1 MMLKVILATLAL
13 VAVSSAATFRPAAP
27 GTYRSRDEHGNS
39 IEYIPIVADTREQH
53 ENGVYSFTYE
63 SADGTL
69 RSESGSP
76 GVNGGTQME
85 GSWTLVFPDGQR
97 GTITYT
103 AGQNGAVFESPS
115 LLPVAPEMP
124 AHAVEQVKF
133 AAEERAAGIVHN
145 GFWDENKWGG
155 HLY

>member
-1 MMLKVILATLAL
+1 MLKVLLFTL
-13 VAVSSAATFRPAAP
+13 VAASSAAPVP
-27 GTYRSRDEHGNS
+27 ESLPEVYRSRDEHGNS
-39 IEYIPIVADTREQH
+39 IEYIPIVAETRSEP
-53 ENGVYSFTYE
+53 EDGVYSFTYE

-76 GVNGGTQME
+76 GVNGGTIME

-97 GTITYT
+97 GTISYV
-103 AGQNGAVFESPS
+103 AGHNGAVFESPS
-115 LLPVAPEMP
+115 LLPLAPEMP

-133 AAEERAAGIVHN
+133 AAEERAAGIIHD
-145 GFWDENKWGG
+145 GQWDASKWGS